1 MSNEIMF
8 TTVSSKGQIVIPNKV
23 RKKLDIK
30 DGNVFAITKKG
41 LIVLKKVNQELSQDD
56 IKTLKSIHEAW
67 QKIESGKGGKTKTSK
82 FFMEFDRIVIT
93 QITWSDK
100 FRK

>member
-1 MSNEIMF
+1 MSNETMF

-30 DGNVFAITKKG
+30 DGNVFAITEKKG

-56 IKTLKSIHEAW
+56 VKTLKSIHEAW
-67 QKIESGKGGKTKTSK
+67 QEIESGKGGKTKASK
-82 FFMEFDRIVIT
+82 FFMEFT
-93 QITWSDK
+93 KW
-100 FRK
+100 

>member
-1 MSNEIMF
+1 MSNETMF

-30 DGNVFAITKKG
+30 DGNVFAITEKKG
-41 LIVLKKVNQELSQDD
+41 LIVLKKVNQELSHDD

-67 QKIESGKGGKTKTSK
+67 QEIESRKGGKARTSK
-82 FFMEFDRIVIT
+82 FFAEFAR
-93 QITWSDK
+93 W
-100 FRK
+100 